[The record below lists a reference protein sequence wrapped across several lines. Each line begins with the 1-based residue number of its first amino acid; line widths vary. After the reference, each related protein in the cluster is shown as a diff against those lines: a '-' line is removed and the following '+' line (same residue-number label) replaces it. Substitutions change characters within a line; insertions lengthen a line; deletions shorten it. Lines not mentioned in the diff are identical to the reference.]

1 MCRLATRGAIRWLS
15 NLIWARRGRP
25 VRPNP
30 ESGYARSAPGAAARR
45 AAGGGGTLNKVI
57 IIGNLGRDPE
67 MRYSPSGNPM
77 TSFSVAT
84 NRRYTGPNGEQR
96 DQTEW
101 FNCTASG
108 RLADTCNQY
117 LARGR
122 QVYIEGRLSTRQ
134 YDRRD
139 GTPGF
144 SLDVFVTEVQFL
156 GRRDEQ
162 PGGDGG
168 GYGDEQRGGGYDNRP
183 ADGGYGNQRGG
194 YDNRPAGGGGYGG
207 GAPGDNMDVD
217 DLPF

>member
-1 MCRLATRGAIRWLS
+1 MRWLVTLGAVRWLI
-15 NLIWARRGRP
+15 NLILARRGRP
-25 VRPNP
+25 AQPNP
-30 ESGYARSAPGAAARR
+30 ESSYARVTPGAASRR
-45 AAGGGGTLNKVI
+45 AAGRGGTLNKVI
-57 IIGNLGRDPE
+57 IIGNLGQDPE
-67 MRYSPSGNPM
+67 MRYSASGTPM

-84 NRRYTGPNGEQR
+84 NRRYTDPNGEQR

-101 FNCTASG
+101 FNCTAFG
-108 RLADTCNQY
+108 RTAEICNQY

-144 SLDVFVTEVQFL
+144 SLDVNVTEVQFL

-162 PGGDGG
+162 PGGGG
-168 GYGDEQRGGGYDNRP
+168 GYGDQ
-183 ADGGYGNQRGG
+183 QRGG
-194 YDNRPAGGGGYGG
+194 YDNRRGGYDRQPAGGGYGG
-207 GAPGDNMDVD
+207 GTPGDNMDVD